1 MIYGAVS
8 LAALHEWNEEGK
20 TVPEL
25 EKASRYPLIFFIF
38 CGFIK
43 QNISTEEGGSEEQ
56 QAVDTTN
63 ATGDDDMAKGENNST
78 LRHWSQPR

>member
-1 MIYGAVS
+1 MNGMRRAKQYQS
-8 LAALHEWNEEGK
+8 LRKHRD
-20 TVPEL
+20 T
-25 EKASRYPLIFFIF
+25 PLIFFIF

-63 ATGDDDMAKGENNST
+63 AAGDDDMAKGENNST

>member
-25 EKASRYPLIFFIF
+25 RKHPDPHFFIF

-43 QNISTEEGGSEEQ
+43 QNISTEEGGSKEQ

-63 ATGDDDMAKGENNST
+63 AAGDDDMAKGENNST

>member
-25 EKASRYPLIFFIF
+25 RKHPDPHFFIF

-43 QNISTEEGGSEEQ
+43 QKKKRGKPQ
-56 QAVDTTN
+56 RVRKFKKVQAKKTHEI
-63 ATGDDDMAKGENNST
+63 K
-78 LRHWSQPR
+78 

>member
-25 EKASRYPLIFFIF
+25 RKHPDPHFFIF

-43 QNISTEEGGSEEQ
+43 QKKKRGE
-56 QAVDTTN
+56 
-63 ATGDDDMAKGENNST
+63 ATACQKI
-78 LRHWSQPR
+78 

>member
-25 EKASRYPLIFFIF
+25 EKASRYPPHFLHLLWIH
-38 CGFIK
+38 K
-43 QNISTEEGGSEEQ
+43 AEEEGGKQEQ
-56 QAVDTTN
+56 ADTN
-63 ATGDDDMAKGENNST
+63 A
-78 LRHWSQPR
+78 RR